1 MTDVLAVSF
10 LTFLQV
16 NELQFTSEI
25 KFLFR
30 SLRHRNFRLFWIGQ
44 LISLIGTWMQSVAQA
59 WLVLNLT
66 HSPFKLGVVTA
77 LQFLPILVFSFFTG
91 PFIDSLPKRKIVITG
106 QTVLMLQAFLLAI
119 LDWSGAIQYWHVVVL
134 AAILGMVNTID
145 MPARQSFIIELV
157 GRDDLMNAIAL
168 NSSIFNAARALGPA
182 LAGLVIAS
190 ANTGFAFFLNGLSF
204 LAVIGVL
211 LIMRIEERPR
221 SKPLSFDI
229 LSETSEAFRYV
240 RNTPVILTT
249 ILLVSVVSVFAANF
263 NVLVPVFA
271 RIDLGKDAAAFG
283 FLMSSFG
290 FGALIGAATLTVL
303 SRMGPRPS
311 FLYGSGLGLSV
322 FLILIGLQKSYG
334 ITALLLALCGWC
346 LVTFFGTANATVQLS
361 SEDHLRGRV
370 MSFYT
375 MAFGG
380 LSPFGSLFA
389 GTVSHWLHAPITFA
403 IGGAITGAFF
413 GVAAFATK
421 KGGSR
426 GERCREK
433 SGN

>member
-1 MTDVLAVSF
+1 V
-10 LTFLQV
+10 
-16 NELQFTSEI
+16 QFTTEI
-25 KFLFR
+25 QSLFR
-30 SLRHRNFRLFWIGQ
+30 SLRHRNFRLFWTGQ

-66 HSPFKLGVVTA
+66 RSPFKLGVVTA
-77 LQFLPILVFSFFTG
+77 LQFLPILAFSFFTG
-91 PFIDSLPKRKIVITG
+91 PFIDHLPKRKIIIAG
-106 QTVLMLQAFLLAI
+106 QTVLMLQAFLLSV
-119 LDWSGAIQYWHVVVL
+119 LDWSGAIQYWHMVVL
-134 AAILGMVNTID
+134 AAVLGMVNTID

-182 LAGLVIAS
+182 LAGLVIAWT
-190 ANTGFAFFLNGLSF
+190 NTGVAFFLNGLSF
-204 LAVIGVL
+204 VAVIGVL
-211 LIMRIEERPR
+211 FIMRIEERPR
-221 SKPLSFDI
+221 TGPLSVDI
-229 LSETSEAFRYV
+229 LADTAEAFRYV
-240 RNTPVILTT
+240 RKTPVILST

-271 RIDLGKDAAAFG
+271 RIELQKDAAAFG

-311 FLYGSGLGLSV
+311 FLYGSGLGLSA
-322 FLILIGLQKSYG
+322 FLVLIGLQKSYG
-334 ITALLLALCGWC
+334 TTALLLALCGWC
-346 LVTFFGTANATVQLS
+346 LVTFFGTANATVQLN

-380 LSPFGSLFA
+380 LSPFGSMFA
-389 GTVSHWLHAPITFA
+389 GTVSHWLPASIAFA
-403 IGGAITGAFF
+403 VGGAVTGVVF
-413 GVAAFATK
+413 GAAAFVNREGK
-421 KGGSR
+421 NRERHVR
-426 GERCREK
+426 GDR
-433 SGN
+433 GT